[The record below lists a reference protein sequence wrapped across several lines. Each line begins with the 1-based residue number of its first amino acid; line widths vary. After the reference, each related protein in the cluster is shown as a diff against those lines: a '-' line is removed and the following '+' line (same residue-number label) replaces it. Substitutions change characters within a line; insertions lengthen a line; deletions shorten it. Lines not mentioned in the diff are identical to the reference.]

1 MRKQRVLSQ
10 WLQLQWLILPILV
23 APLAIV
29 IGMRRPNG
37 AIIVS
42 SVGALLVVAFQWYR
56 SATNSLTDFPSGN
69 NITDTVISQV
79 GGFLLLTAWVLAL
92 AHAAQAR
99 RWRWFVVLIVAVFLS
114 ESVMILSQVLPN
126 PCAYPPFDESNP
138 LACLQPNQAFL
149 LLLALGKALGPIFML
164 IYALRA
170 PGHQRQLPDGLV
182 VSSLRDG
189 HVVDEDIVS
198 TD

>member
-1 MRKQRVLSQ
+1 MLSQ
-10 WLQLQWLILPILV
+10 WLQLQWFILPILV
-23 APLAIV
+23 VPLAIV
-29 IGMRRPNG
+29 FGMRRPNG

-56 SATNSLTDFPSGN
+56 GATNSLPYFSSGN
-69 NITDTVISQV
+69 SITDTVISQV
-79 GGFLLLTAWVLAL
+79 GGFLLFTAWVLAL

-99 RWRWFVVLIVAVFLS
+99 RWRWFVVLTVAVFLS
-114 ESVMILSQVLPN
+114 ESVLILSEVLPTN
-126 PCAYPPFDESNP
+126 PCAYTSFDGSNP
-138 LACLQPNQAFL
+138 LACLQPNQAIL
-149 LLLALGKALGPIFML
+149 LLLALGKAIGPIFML

-170 PGHQRQLPDGLV
+170 PGRRQRQLPDGLV

>member
-1 MRKQRVLSQ
+1 
-10 WLQLQWLILPILV
+10 
-23 APLAIV
+23 
-29 IGMRRPNG
+29 
-37 AIIVS
+37 
-42 SVGALLVVAFQWYR
+42 
-56 SATNSLTDFPSGN
+56 
-69 NITDTVISQV
+69 
-79 GGFLLLTAWVLAL
+79 VLAL

-189 HVVDEDIVS
+189 NTLGEDAIS
-198 TD
+198 AD